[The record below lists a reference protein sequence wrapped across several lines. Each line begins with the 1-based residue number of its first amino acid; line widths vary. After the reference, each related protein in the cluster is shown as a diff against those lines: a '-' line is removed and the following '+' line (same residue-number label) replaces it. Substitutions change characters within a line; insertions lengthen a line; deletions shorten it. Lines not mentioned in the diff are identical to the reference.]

1 MNWVKIFFTGGLG
14 LVFALAVMFLVE
26 KYGGIASEVADSI
39 PTVIVPIAYVLL
51 TQEDKSRIECAD
63 SVFISSIGVFATNI
77 CFLPLWKLIPSFCQ
91 KKKVLGFF
99 TLPFTVIGSLL
110 AWFVSAFIL
119 GGLEVLL
126 SKILFPVWLYSI
138 LVMAACV
145 YIGASLC
152 TRIPPPTEK
161 HQEKCCMKIARSI
174 TITLCVIGSCVVS
187 SLGPLIFDFFS
198 GFPAIFSSSIV
209 SVSFAQVALLP
220 TGDIGPMILGGCSTG
235 WFTLLCGIFYR
246 FLNFHVIVAIVVSHL
261 ITLFLWSNPVY
272 KYIQYR
278 RKITEECIK
287 NNTPPKK
294 SFCRRPKKEETKD
307 IEMSVVKKEEKKD
320 EVKQEGEKK
329 EEKKDE
335 PKKEEEKKGVLNW
348 FAKKEKKEEVKKEEP
363 KKEEKKDDA
372 KKPSWN
378 PFAKKET

>member
-1 MNWVKIFFTGGLG
+1 M
-14 LVFALAVMFLVE
+14 
-26 KYGGIASEVADSI
+26 
-39 PTVIVPIAYVLL
+39 
-51 TQEDKSRIECAD
+51 
-63 SVFISSIGVFATNI
+63 
-77 CFLPLWKLIPSFCQ
+77 
-91 KKKVLGFF
+91 
-99 TLPFTVIGSLL
+99 
-110 AWFVSAFIL
+110 
-119 GGLEVLL
+119 
-126 SKILFPVWLYSI
+126 
-138 LVMAACV
+138 
-145 YIGASLC
+145 
-152 TRIPPPTEK
+152 
-161 HQEKCCMKIARSI
+161 
-174 TITLCVIGSCVVS
+174 
-187 SLGPLIFDFFS
+187 
-198 GFPAIFSSSIV
+198 
-209 SVSFAQVALLP
+209 
-220 TGDIGPMILGGCSTG
+220 
-235 WFTLLCGIFYR
+235 
-246 FLNFHVIVAIVVSHL
+246 IVAIVVSHL

-348 FAKKEKKEEVKKEEP
+348 FTKKEKKEEVKKEEP

>member
-1 MNWVKIFFTGGLG
+1 M
-14 LVFALAVMFLVE
+14 
-26 KYGGIASEVADSI
+26 
-39 PTVIVPIAYVLL
+39 
-51 TQEDKSRIECAD
+51 
-63 SVFISSIGVFATNI
+63 
-77 CFLPLWKLIPSFCQ
+77 
-91 KKKVLGFF
+91 
-99 TLPFTVIGSLL
+99 
-110 AWFVSAFIL
+110 
-119 GGLEVLL
+119 
-126 SKILFPVWLYSI
+126 
-138 LVMAACV
+138 
-145 YIGASLC
+145 
-152 TRIPPPTEK
+152 
-161 HQEKCCMKIARSI
+161 
-174 TITLCVIGSCVVS
+174 
-187 SLGPLIFDFFS
+187 
-198 GFPAIFSSSIV
+198 
-209 SVSFAQVALLP
+209 
-220 TGDIGPMILGGCSTG
+220 
-235 WFTLLCGIFYR
+235 LCGIFYR

-307 IEMSVVKKEEKKD
+307 IEMSAVKKEEKKD

-348 FAKKEKKEEVKKEEP
+348 FAKKEEKEEVKKEEP

-378 PFAKKET
+378 PFAKKETK

>member
-1 MNWVKIFFTGGLG
+1 M
-14 LVFALAVMFLVE
+14 
-26 KYGGIASEVADSI
+26 
-39 PTVIVPIAYVLL
+39 
-51 TQEDKSRIECAD
+51 
-63 SVFISSIGVFATNI
+63 
-77 CFLPLWKLIPSFCQ
+77 
-91 KKKVLGFF
+91 
-99 TLPFTVIGSLL
+99 
-110 AWFVSAFIL
+110 
-119 GGLEVLL
+119 
-126 SKILFPVWLYSI
+126 
-138 LVMAACV
+138 
-145 YIGASLC
+145 
-152 TRIPPPTEK
+152 
-161 HQEKCCMKIARSI
+161 
-174 TITLCVIGSCVVS
+174 
-187 SLGPLIFDFFS
+187 
-198 GFPAIFSSSIV
+198 
-209 SVSFAQVALLP
+209 
-220 TGDIGPMILGGCSTG
+220 
-235 WFTLLCGIFYR
+235 LCGIFYR
-246 FLNFHVIVAIVVSHL
+246 FLNFHVIVTIVVSHL

-307 IEMSVVKKEEKKD
+307 IEMSAVKKEEKKD

>member
-1 MNWVKIFFTGGLG
+1 M
-14 LVFALAVMFLVE
+14 
-26 KYGGIASEVADSI
+26 
-39 PTVIVPIAYVLL
+39 
-51 TQEDKSRIECAD
+51 
-63 SVFISSIGVFATNI
+63 
-77 CFLPLWKLIPSFCQ
+77 
-91 KKKVLGFF
+91 
-99 TLPFTVIGSLL
+99 
-110 AWFVSAFIL
+110 
-119 GGLEVLL
+119 
-126 SKILFPVWLYSI
+126 
-138 LVMAACV
+138 
-145 YIGASLC
+145 
-152 TRIPPPTEK
+152 
-161 HQEKCCMKIARSI
+161 
-174 TITLCVIGSCVVS
+174 
-187 SLGPLIFDFFS
+187 
-198 GFPAIFSSSIV
+198 
-209 SVSFAQVALLP
+209 
-220 TGDIGPMILGGCSTG
+220 
-235 WFTLLCGIFYR
+235 
-246 FLNFHVIVAIVVSHL
+246 IVAIVVSHL

-329 EEKKDE
+329 EEKK
-335 PKKEEEKKGVLNW
+335 GVLNW